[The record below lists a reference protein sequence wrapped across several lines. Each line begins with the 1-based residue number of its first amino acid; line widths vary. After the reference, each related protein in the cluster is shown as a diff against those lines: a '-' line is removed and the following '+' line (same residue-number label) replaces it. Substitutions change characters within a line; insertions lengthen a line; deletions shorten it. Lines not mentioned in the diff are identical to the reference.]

1 MGRARASRFVV
12 ALSGVVLSIATA
24 ACASEFEQ
32 RFAEADAFRLEA
44 AAQGYEWLE
53 TAALLDEAREQV
65 EQGDV
70 ATALVLIDKARFQA
84 EAALLQAERE
94 QEAWKG
100 RVVK

>member
-12 ALSGVVLSIATA
+12 ALSGIVLSFAMT
-24 ACASEFEQ
+24 ACASEFER
-32 RFAEADAFRLEA
+32 RFAEADGLRLEA

-53 TAALLDEAREQV
+53 TAAVLDEAREKA

-70 ATALVLIDKARFQA
+70 EAARVLVDKARFQA

-94 QEAWKG
+94 QGAWKG
-100 RVVK
+100 RVVR